1 VDGAVV
7 VSAVLV
13 LSLNWLPMLYPK
25 EMLRN
30 TAIFG
35 VLLILSF
42 AARTVVVR
50 RNGAEPGA
58 SPEP

>member
-7 VSAVLV
+7 VSGVLI

-42 AARTVVVR
+42 AARTAFDR
-50 RNGAEPGA
+50 RSTTG
-58 SPEP
+58 